1 MKQGLEYLLAELGEV
16 PEGGFVVNKILS
28 VVEVIGS
35 ALVVVAL
42 EEIHTSCKS

>member
-1 MKQGLEYLLAELGEV
+1 VGEVLGE
-16 PEGGFVVNKILS
+16 EFVVVADKILS

-35 ALVVVAL
+35 VLVVVAL